1 MSTFLNP
8 DSLSLWDIVQFLNRD
23 LFYSWV
29 AISILEITYLNPV
42 EVFQRK
48 IHMVKYFNRSWL
60 CCEFVVQFGP
70 AILASCVHVFVQ
82 VITILNYARLSL
94 NDVSVGEVSHG
105 KLYLKMLFVSCF
117 SYDHKAQARAKN

>member
-42 EVFQRK
+42 EVF
-48 IHMVKYFNRSWL
+48 IGNFHIMVKYFNRSWL
-60 CCEFVVQFGP
+60 CCEFVVQYGP
-70 AILASCVHVFVQ
+70 AIL
-82 VITILNYARLSL
+82 R
-94 NDVSVGEVSHG
+94 
-105 KLYLKMLFVSCF
+105 SCF
-117 SYDHKAQARAKN
+117 CSGDNHFELRSSLFE